1 MDSFLK
7 QLLKRIPRHG
17 EGLLG
22 VGGGHA
28 SAVYVAVL
36 VSEFISGLLKN
47 QMASL
52 NKSVYSFV
60 TTLDFNALIYVGIF
74 LVIWIFLGAI
84 AFAGSTRYLI
94 GCVDP
99 EHIAQ
104 RTFSIGIR
112 LYTKKM
118 LAYTTFLA
126 VVFFATLG
134 LASVIFMTAG
144 MLGFGYA
151 YILPCLLLLACI
163 FIMFMSKIAYTP
175 MFMIQGKSLFAAIA
189 KSWVASRK
197 RFWLINLT
205 RLILIS
211 FVMLPVIFKYLL
223 NVTIYLPSIDIWP
236 YAALIV
242 VGFEEIFVA
251 IGFQEYEL
259 ERREPIVSK
268 SFAQKDLQQLETYT
282 RADGYEDPQG
292 SMEF

>member
-22 VGGGHA
+22 VGGVHA

-36 VSEFISGLLKN
+36 VSEFISGLLRN

-60 TTLDFNALIYVGIF
+60 TALDFNALIYVGIF
-74 LVIWIFLGAI
+74 IVIWVFLGAI
-84 AFAGSTRYLI
+84 AFAGSTRYLM

-118 LAYTTFLA
+118 IAYTAFLG
-126 VVFFATLG
+126 VIFLITLG
-134 LASVIFMTAG
+134 IASVIFMTAG
-144 MLGFGYA
+144 MFGFGYA
-151 YILPCLLLLACI
+151 YILPCMLLLAFI
-163 FIMFMSKIAYTP
+163 FIMFMSKISFTP
-175 MFMIQGKSLFAAIA
+175 MFMIQGKSLFAAVS
-189 KSWVASRK
+189 KSWVATGK
-197 RFWLINLT
+197 RFWLINLI

-259 ERREPIVSK
+259 EHREPIVSK